1 MAVKERTMGSSRGLF
16 KSLFGALAF
25 VGCVWLLLGGGILE
39 SGGAK
44 TTSMLA
50 AHYSLENLKHM
61 KVIDRERLVIRRQL
75 DLNYMSKRRVP
86 NGPDPIHNRYLY
98 MSTPYTYV
106 RDLFPWFSYNK
117 FM

>member
-86 NGPDPIHNRYLY
+86 NGPDPIHNRRAGNSRQPPGQSLGSRY
-98 MSTPYTYV
+98 
-106 RDLFPWFSYNK
+106 
-117 FM
+117 